1 MLNEILK
8 EIGIPSRES
17 RFIKTPAAPF
27 IVYFDAVESRGA
39 DNVNLIREHGVTFEL
54 YTDKNNDLSN
64 EAIAKVESVLDAR
77 GIPYTKSER
86 NYIEAESYY
95 QTVFDFDYVEKREV

>member
-1 MLNEILK
+1 MLNEILT

-27 IVYFDAVESRGA
+27 IVYFDAVEARGA
-39 DNVNLIREHGVTFEL
+39 DSVNLIKEHGVSLEL
-54 YTDKNNDLSN
+54 YTDKPDKKT
-64 EAIAKVESVLDAR
+64 IAKIENALDAR
-77 GIPYTKSER
+77 GIPYTMSEQ

-95 QTVFDFDYVEKREV
+95 LTVFDFDYIEKREV

>member
-27 IVYFDAVESRGA
+27 IVYFDAVEARGA
-39 DNVNLIREHGVTFEL
+39 DSVNLIREHGITLEL
-54 YTDKNNDLSN
+54 YTDKPDENT
-64 EAIAKVESVLDAR
+64 IAKIENALDVR

-86 NYIEAESYY
+86 NYIEAEAYY
-95 QTVFDFDYVEKREV
+95 QTVFDFDYIEKKEVL

>member
-1 MLNEILK
+1 MLNDILT

-27 IVYFDAVESRGA
+27 IVYFDAVGARGA
-39 DNVNLIREHGVTFEL
+39 DSVNLIKEHGISLEL
-54 YTDKNNDLSN
+54 YTDKPDELTV
-64 EAIAKVESVLDAR
+64 AKIENALDVR

-95 QTVFDFDYVEKREV
+95 QQVFEFDYIEKKEV